1 MAYLHGVYPTEKSE
15 TAVSLSTTTQVQVV
29 IGTAPIHMLDN
40 PSEAVNKPILC
51 ESKEDCYKKIGYSTD
66 FSKYTLCQSM
76 FASFFKIGVAPVV
89 FINVLDPEKHN
100 KEVTDKEF
108 VVQDNSIL
116 IDDAVILST
125 LKLTAASNTISHEDY
140 VTISTHTLRG
150 ERDSTYCICEVTPP
164 QQSGHFTKNH
174 FKNRYFLHNMYY
186 FFSEPP
192 YKTNITARSLTKSN
206 CPQGHMF
213 PLHLYAPLS
222 SSNYYPNNRIEG
234 YLVLHQ

>member
-1 MAYLHGVYPTEKSE
+1 MNT
-15 TAVSLSTTTQVQVV
+15 STFQLTRSVGSVTFINNFSFITVT
-29 IGTAPIHMLDN
+29 I
-40 PSEAVNKPILC
+40 
-51 ESKEDCYKKIGYSTD
+51 STH
-66 FSKYTLCQSM
+66 TLREERDYEL
-76 FASFFKIGVAPVV
+76 VV
-89 FINVLDPEKHN
+89 FGDL
-100 KEVTDKEF
+100 F
-108 VVQDNSIL
+108 R
-116 IDDAVILST
+116 
-125 LKLTAASNTISHEDY
+125 
-140 VTISTHTLRG
+140 ISTHTLRG

>member
-1 MAYLHGVYPTEKSE
+1 MSHINEMYSQ
-15 TAVSLSTTTQVQVV
+15 SISTHTLRGERDLWNGLKHPKIAKFQLTRSVGSVT
-29 IGTAPIHMLDN
+29 GTILLPIDN
-40 PSEAVNKPILC
+40 
-51 ESKEDCYKKIGYSTD
+51 
-66 FSKYTLCQSM
+66 
-76 FASFFKIGVAPVV
+76 
-89 FINVLDPEKHN
+89 NV
-100 KEVTDKEF
+100 
-108 VVQDNSIL
+108 
-116 IDDAVILST
+116 
-125 LKLTAASNTISHEDY
+125 
-140 VTISTHTLRG
+140 ISTHTLRG

-174 FKNRYFLHNMYY
+174 FKKRYFLHNMYY

-206 CPQGHMF
+206 CPQDHMF

>member
-1 MAYLHGVYPTEKSE
+1 MTEWWLRKAVICHLSPIFCNYYFIRDGIPTSPLTRSVGSVTSPYFSPFFYL
-15 TAVSLSTTTQVQVV
+15 
-29 IGTAPIHMLDN
+29 
-40 PSEAVNKPILC
+40 
-51 ESKEDCYKKIGYSTD
+51 
-66 FSKYTLCQSM
+66 
-76 FASFFKIGVAPVV
+76 
-89 FINVLDPEKHN
+89 FIFQLTCSVGS
-100 KEVTDKEF
+100 VTRIRLGHT
-108 VVQDNSIL
+108 NSIR
-116 IDDAVILST
+116 
-125 LKLTAASNTISHEDY
+125 
-140 VTISTHTLRG
+140 ISTHTLRG

-174 FKNRYFLHNMYY
+174 FKKRYFLHNMYY

>member
-1 MAYLHGVYPTEKSE
+1 MTEWWLRKAVICHLSPIFCNYYFVYEGTPDVPT
-15 TAVSLSTTTQVQVV
+15 
-29 IGTAPIHMLDN
+29 
-40 PSEAVNKPILC
+40 
-51 ESKEDCYKKIGYSTD
+51 
-66 FSKYTLCQSM
+66 YTLRGERDLSNN
-76 FASFFKIGVAPVV
+76 SLLSV
-89 FINVLDPEKHN
+89 FP
-100 KEVTDKEF
+100 
-108 VVQDNSIL
+108 
-116 IDDAVILST
+116 
-125 LKLTAASNTISHEDY
+125 
-140 VTISTHTLRG
+140 ISTHTLRG

-174 FKNRYFLHNMYY
+174 FKKRYFLHNMYY
-186 FFSEPP
+186 IFSEPT

>member
-1 MAYLHGVYPTEKSE
+1 MGSVTKNPFRLVDVY
-15 TAVSLSTTTQVQVV
+15 AIST
-29 IGTAPIHMLDN
+29 H
-40 PSEAVNKPILC
+40 
-51 ESKEDCYKKIGYSTD
+51 
-66 FSKYTLCQSM
+66 TLRGERDQPPKVEQ
-76 FASFFKIGVAPVV
+76 FAHP
-89 FINVLDPEKHN
+89 
-100 KEVTDKEF
+100 
-108 VVQDNSIL
+108 
-116 IDDAVILST
+116 
-125 LKLTAASNTISHEDY
+125 
-140 VTISTHTLRG
+140 ISTHTLRG

-174 FKNRYFLHNMYY
+174 LKKRYFLHNMYY

-206 CPQGHMF
+206 CPQDHMF